1 MNLNKQEYLSLCS
14 IVDYLHDDELKNYE
28 ELVETSEASKYHIWH
43 DVKTLSLKLKE
54 YKMKETV

>member
-14 IVDYLHDDELKNYE
+14 IIDYLHDDELKNYE
-28 ELVETSEASKYHIWH
+28 ELVEISEASKYHIWH